1 MKPRDVIA
9 YIFLAV
15 VWGFSF
21 LLVLK
26 VVAAFGWIGAVAF
39 RGLVAST
46 TLFALA
52 AVTRRKLDFS
62 FGWPHLVVVGATTVA
77 GQLIGLSF
85 ATPRIGTA
93 MAAILV
99 APIPLF
105 SMVIGRLWG
114 LERITPNGLVGLF
127 LGFAG
132 LVMLVG
138 FPVVPITGIFLLGCA
153 SSLFGSLSAAFGS
166 IYASRYLRGANSWEI
181 TAGSFLAGGLMS
193 LPLLF
198 FVPVPALPQPM
209 DYVWLVALACL
220 MSATT
225 YLVYFRLVA
234 DIGATRAISVEFAVT
249 VMAVIVGATVLH
261 ERLSALQLVGGV
273 IIILGC
279 ALVLGLVPLP
289 LGRRKG

>member
-1 MKPRDVIA
+1 MRPRDVIA
-9 YIFLAV
+9 YVFLAV

-77 GQLIGLSF
+77 GQLIGLSY

-114 LERITPNGLVGLF
+114 LERITANRLAGLI
-127 LGFAG
+127 LGFVG

-138 FPVVPITGIFLLGCA
+138 FPVVPITGLFLLGCA
-153 SSLFGSLSAAFGS
+153 SSLLGSLSAAFGS
-166 IYASRYLRGANSWEI
+166 IYASRHLRGASSWEI
-181 TAGSFLAGGLMS
+181 TAGSFLAGGVMT

-198 FVPVPALPQPM
+198 LVPVPAPPQAI
-209 DYVWLVALACL
+209 DYAWLVALACL

-225 YLVYFRLVA
+225 YIVYFRLVA
-234 DIGATRAISVEFAVT
+234 DVGATRAISVEFAVT
-249 VMAVIVGATVLH
+249 VMAVIVGAVVLH
-261 ERLSALQLVGGV
+261 ERLSPVQLAGGAV
-273 IIILGC
+273 IILGC

-289 LGRRKG
+289 RLRRG

>member
-1 MKPRDVIA
+1 MRPRDVFA
-9 YIFLAV
+9 YVFLAV

-26 VVAAFGWIGAVAF
+26 VVAAFGWVGAVSLRA
-39 RGLVAST
+39 LVAGS

-52 AVTRRKLDFS
+52 AATRRRLNFS
-62 FGWPHLVVVGATTVA
+62 FGWPHLIVVGATTVA
-77 GQLIGLSF
+77 GQLLGLSY

-105 SMVIGRLWG
+105 SMVIGRIWG
-114 LERITPNGLVGLF
+114 LERISLNGLVGLI
-127 LGFAG
+127 LGFVG

-138 FPVVPITGIFLLGCA
+138 FPVVPITGLFLLGCA

-166 IYASRYLRGANSWEI
+166 IYASRYLRGASSWEI
-181 TAGSFLAGGLMS
+181 TAGSFLAGGLMT
-193 LPLLF
+193 LPLLSV
-198 FVPVPALPQPM
+198 VPVPAAPQPV
-209 DYVWLVALACL
+209 DYVWLVLLACL
-220 MSATT
+220 MSSTT
-225 YLVYFRLVA
+225 YIVYFRLVA

-249 VMAVIVGATVLH
+249 VMAVIVGAVVLH
-261 ERLSALQLVGGV
+261 ERLSPIQLAGGAV
-273 IIILGC
+273 IILGC

-289 LGRRKG
+289 ALRRT